1 VTSLLDIPPENRAPR
16 KKKPPPSP
24 MFILGVVLALFAAI
38 GLMIWGA
45 SRDSSRAD
53 TASATALSLSD
64 TIKQAC
70 AAGTIPEQYKAAC
83 NQADATRQTVEAIQG
98 PSGPKGDTGA
108 AGAPGAPGVGTPGPI
123 GPQGV
128 KGDTGAT
135 GVPGV
140 PGAAGPAG
148 ANGTNGV
155 DGKTGP
161 QGPPGPQGANG
172 TNGTNGQ
179 DGVNGVNGQNGQP
192 PVGWVTTRADQ
203 SQEVCSR
210 VTDFDPANPQYACS
224 VVPPPGDGG

>member
-16 KKKPPPSP
+16 KKKAPPSP
-24 MFILGVVLALFAAI
+24 AFILTVVLVLF
-38 GLMIWGA
+38 GLIFFMIWGA
-45 SRDSSRAD
+45 SRDSTRAD
-53 TASATALSLSD
+53 TASASALSLSD

-70 AAGTIPEQYKAAC
+70 AAGTIPEQYKLAC

-108 AGAPGAPGVGTPGPI
+108 AGTPGEPGVGIPGPV
-123 GPQGV
+123 GPQGP
-128 KGDTGAT
+128 KGDTGQPGAT

-140 PGAAGPAG
+140 NGVNGIVGPPGVNGTDG
-148 ANGTNGV
+148 QDGQNGTNGRDGV
-155 DGKTGP
+155 DG
-161 QGPPGPQGANG
+161 
-172 TNGTNGQ
+172 
-179 DGVNGVNGQNGQP
+179 DNGQP

-210 VTDFDPANPQYACS
+210 VANFDPANPQYVCS

>member
-1 VTSLLDIPPENRAPR
+1 MTSLIDIPPENRAPR
-16 KKKPPPSP
+16 KKKAPLHPLL
-24 MFILGVVLALFAAI
+24 ILSVVLALFV
-38 GLMIWGA
+38 LTFFLIWGA

-70 AAGTIPEQYKAAC
+70 ASGTIPDQYRMAC
-83 NQADATRQTVEAIQG
+83 TQADETRQTVESIQG

-108 AGAPGAPGVGTPGPI
+108 AGSPGEPGVGIPGPMGAQ
-123 GPQGV
+123 GP
-128 KGDTGAT
+128 KGDTGQPGAT

-140 PGAAGPAG
+140 NGVNGIVGPPGVNGTDG
-148 ANGTNGV
+148 QDGQNGTNGRDGV
-155 DGKTGP
+155 DG
-161 QGPPGPQGANG
+161 
-172 TNGTNGQ
+172 
-179 DGVNGVNGQNGQP
+179 DNGQP

-210 VTDFDPANPQYACS
+210 VANFDPANPQYVCS

>member
-1 VTSLLDIPPENRAPR
+1 MTSLLEIPPENRAPR
-16 KKKPPPSP
+16 KKRKAVSP
-24 MFILGVVLALFAAI
+24 TLILAVVLVLF
-38 GLMIWGA
+38 GLTFFLIWGA

-70 AAGTIPEQYKAAC
+70 AAGTIPEQYKMAC

-108 AGAPGAPGVGTPGPI
+108 AGSPGAPGVGTPGPI
-123 GPQGV
+123 GPVGA
-128 KGDTGAT
+128 KGDKGDPGQPGAT
-135 GVPGV
+135 GI
-140 PGAAGPAG
+140 PGAAGV
-148 ANGTNGV
+148 NGTNGV
-155 DGKTGP
+155 DGKSI
-161 QGPPGPQGANG
+161 QGPLGPQGANG
-172 TNGTNGQ
+172 VNGTNGS
-179 DGVNGVNGQNGQP
+179 NGVDGQNGQP

-210 VTDFDPANPQYACS
+210 VADFDPANPRYACS

>member
-1 VTSLLDIPPENRAPR
+1 ML
-16 KKKPPPSP
+16 
-24 MFILGVVLALFAAI
+24 ILGVVLALFAAI

-45 SRDSSRAD
+45 SRDSNRAE

-70 AAGTIPEQYKAAC
+70 AAGTIPEQYKVAC

-108 AGAPGAPGVGTPGPI
+108 AGSPGAPGVGTSGPLGPA

-128 KGDTGAT
+128 PGAKGDPGQPGAT
-135 GVPGV
+135 GVPGA
-140 PGAAGPAG
+140 PG

-172 TNGTNGQ
+172 VDGTNGQ
-179 DGVNGVNGQNGQP
+179 NGTDGQNGVNGQSGQP

-210 VTDFDPANPQYACS
+210 VADFDPANPRYVCS